1 MQVNNEYPFDP
12 PTLVRSINV
21 REYKAVE
28 DVSSK
33 DSSAGPILVCKKGG
47 YAFYI
52 EWKGDVETGKWHHS
66 TVKDPVKDSS
76 VKEER

>member
-1 MQVNNEYPFDP
+1 MQQPVNQQTSSNLDHLVQ

-33 DSSAGPILVCKKGG
+33 DPNGGPILVCRKGG

-52 EWKGDVETGKWHHS
+52 EWKGDIETGKWHHS
-66 TVKDPVKDSS
+66 TVK
-76 VKEER
+76 EEI